1 MTSLSDLFRIA
12 LASGLAGVLVGSG
25 VSAQTGA
32 GAGATPQATR
42 PGAGAMMAGQMP
54 MMQERQ
60 ASQQRLD
67 ELVAAMN
74 AARGAERLD
83 AIAAVV
89 SELAARQKQMPGG
102 TMCGGM
108 MPQRPNGSEAVTP
121 ETGAADDSHHQ
132 FER

>member
-1 MTSLSDLFRIA
+1 MTSLSRLFRIA

-32 GAGATPQATR
+32 GTDATPQAAH
-42 PGAGAMMAGQMP
+42 PGAGAMMARQMP

-60 ASQQRLD
+60 ASQKRLD
-67 ELVAAMN
+67 ELVATMN

-89 SELAARQKQMPGG
+89 NELAAQQKQMPGG

-121 ETGAADDSHHQ
+121 KTSGDHDSHHQ
-132 FER
+132 FAR